1 MDPYR
6 IEYRHDARLQVQ
18 ALPKHQQVMLL
29 DKIRE
34 QLTSH
39 PQVQTRNRKPLESSA
54 LGSWELRAG
63 DVRAYYDVIERE
75 RLVRILTVGVKVR
88 DLVLIDGKLVRP

>member
-1 MDPYR
+1 MEPYR

-29 DKIRE
+29 GKIRE
-34 QLTSH
+34 QLTSQ

-63 DVRAYYDVIERE
+63 DLRAYYDVIEEE
-75 RLVRILTVGVKVR
+75 RVVRILTVGVKMR